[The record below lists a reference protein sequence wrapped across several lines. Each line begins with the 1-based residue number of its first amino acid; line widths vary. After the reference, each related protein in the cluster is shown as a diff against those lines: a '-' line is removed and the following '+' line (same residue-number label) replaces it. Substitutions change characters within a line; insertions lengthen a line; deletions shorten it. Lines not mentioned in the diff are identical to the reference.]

1 MTINVSDVH
10 NEVVMASLFLVLTLY
25 CEFYDHIVSSKTQ
38 FVYDL
43 VWAFIFEIK
52 KAFILT
58 DYTNDLAKALL
69 PFSSNI
75 KMCFI

>member
-1 MTINVSDVH
+1 MTINLSDVH

-25 CEFYDHIVSSKTQ
+25 CEFYDHIVIIKTQ

-43 VWAFIFEIK
+43 IFEIK